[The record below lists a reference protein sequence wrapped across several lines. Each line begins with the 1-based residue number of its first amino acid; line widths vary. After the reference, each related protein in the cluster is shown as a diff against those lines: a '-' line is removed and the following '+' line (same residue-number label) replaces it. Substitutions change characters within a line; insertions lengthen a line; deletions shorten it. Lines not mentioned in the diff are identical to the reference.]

1 MVQKCNLFS
10 FAVSNDGKYL
20 NIYHDKKNCRPKHS
34 ATGEILLLIGW
45 KQKTFQA
52 ENGSLNIPK
61 YGFVF
66 KSFEIQSLHS
76 KGFQKGGLALTL
88 NFVKCSIMR
97 ILEIRF
103 YLYTSTKAY
112 SYYIAFYKEN

>member
-20 NIYHDKKNCRPKHS
+20 NIYHDKKNCRPKRS
-34 ATGEILLLIGW
+34 VTGEILLLIGR
-45 KQKTFQA
+45 QETFQT
-52 ENGSLNIPK
+52 ENGSLNTLK
-61 YGFVF
+61 HGFVF
-66 KSFEIQSLHS
+66 KSFVIQSLHS

-88 NFVKCSIMR
+88 NFVKFSIMR

-103 YLYTSTKAY
+103 YLCTLTKAY
-112 SYYIAFYKEN
+112 SY